1 CSMMYGIVKTGLMRK
16 CRKSKS
22 MLSIA
27 CVRKMQRYRVSN
39 DMIKLNKLKEW
50 VDNHWSRLNSTGST
64 PPPLLISLPI
74 IVIVLSVELTIKLV
88 HALMYY
94 GTLQFITDKI
104 EKRFVP
110 SGGIKERLLFT
121 LKLFCILLLLLIV
134 MRFSM

>member
-1 CSMMYGIVKTGLMRK
+1 
-16 CRKSKS
+16 

-74 IVIVLSVELTIKLV
+74 IVIVLSVELT
-88 HALMYY
+88 
-94 GTLQFITDKI
+94 
-104 EKRFVP
+104 
-110 SGGIKERLLFT
+110 

-134 MRFSM
+134 MRFSMK

>member
-1 CSMMYGIVKTGLMRK
+1 
-16 CRKSKS
+16 

-64 PPPLLISLPI
+64 PPP
-74 IVIVLSVELTIKLV
+74 
-88 HALMYY
+88 
-94 GTLQFITDKI
+94 I

-134 MRFSM
+134 MRFSMK

>member
-1 CSMMYGIVKTGLMRK
+1 
-16 CRKSKS
+16 

-74 IVIVLSVELTIKLV
+74 IVIVLSVELTLKLV
-88 HALMYY
+88 NALMYY

-110 SGGIKERLLFT
+110 SGGIKKDSFYVKAVLYFT
-121 LKLFCILLLLLIV
+121 SVINSNAIFNEVKIKVIE
-134 MRFSM
+134 

>member
-1 CSMMYGIVKTGLMRK
+1 
-16 CRKSKS
+16 

-50 VDNHWSRLNSTGST
+50 VDNHWSRLNSTDST

-74 IVIVLSVELTIKLV
+74 IVIVLSVELTLKLV
-88 HALMYY
+88 NALMYY

-121 LKLFCILLLLLIV
+121 LKLFCILLLLL
-134 MRFSM
+134 